1 MAVIR
6 DAAERTERTERA
18 QSMERVEQAE
28 RADGGGAGAGRS
40 AQLHTSALHGSLE
53 DEALSSMNFLNEI
66 AQRFPDAVSFA
77 PGRPFEGFWDT
88 SLVHDYLRR
97 FERHLREDK
106 GFDEDQVRRTLLQ
119 YGRTKG
125 IVHELV
131 ARHLEVDEGIV
142 VDPEAVVVTVGCQ
155 EAMFLVL
162 RALRSDERD
171 VVLTVSPR
179 YVGLTGAAAL
189 VDMPVL
195 EVDGGPRG
203 VDLESLTAV
212 VRDARARGLRPR
224 ACYLVTDFSNPSG
237 VSLDLE
243 TRHALLDLAEREDLL
258 LLEDNPYGYFSADGV
273 RLPTLKALDERRRV
287 IYLGSFAKTGLP
299 GARIG
304 YVVADQSVA
313 DAGGLVGP
321 LADQLSKIKSM
332 VTVNTSPIAQAV
344 IGGKLLAHGC
354 DLYGANEREIAVY
367 RGNLERLLAGLERH
381 FPPGGGTGVRWN
393 VPRGG
398 FFLVVSV
405 PFEADE
411 KLLETSAR
419 DYGVLW
425 TPMCYFSSDP
435 GAARQI
441 RLSYSLVTGDQI
453 DLGLERFAA
462 LVTQRLG

>member
-1 MAVIR
+1 VTSDLPR
-6 DAAERTERTERA
+6 
-18 QSMERVEQAE
+18 QSSGSEPGPQE
-28 RADGGGAGAGRS
+28 G
-40 AQLHTSALHGSLE
+40 AQLHTSVLHGSLA
-53 DEALSSMNFLNEI
+53 DQALGSMNFLNEI

-97 FERHLREDK
+97 FERYLKEEK
-106 GFDEDQVRRTLLQ
+106 GYDDAQVRRTLFQ

-125 IVHELV
+125 IVHELI
-131 ARHLEVDEGIV
+131 ARHLEVDEGISA
-142 VDPEAVVVTVGCQ
+142 DPESVVVTVGCQ

-162 RALRSDERD
+162 RSLRADDRD
-171 VVLTVSPR
+171 VVLAVSPS
-179 YVGLTGAAAL
+179 YVGLAGAARL

-195 EVDGGPRG
+195 DVVGGPRG
-203 VDLESLTAV
+203 VDLDSLTSV
-212 VRDARARGLRPR
+212 VRGARARGLRPR

-273 RLPTLKALDERRRV
+273 RLPTLKALDTRRRV
-287 IYLGSFAKTGLP
+287 VYLGSFAKTGLP

-304 YVVADQSVA
+304 YLVADQSVA
-313 DAGGLVGP
+313 EADGRVGL

-332 VTVNTSPIAQAV
+332 LTVNTSPIAQAV
-344 IGGKLLAHGC
+344 IAGKLLAHDC

-367 RGNLERLLAGLERH
+367 RGNLERLLAGLSQH
-381 FPPGGGTGVRWN
+381 FPPGGSSGVSWN

-405 PFEADE
+405 PFPADD
-411 KLLETSAR
+411 KLLEISAR
-419 DYGVLW
+419 DHGVLW

-435 GAARQI
+435 AAAHQI
-441 RLSYSLVTGDQI
+441 RLSFSLVTEEQI

-462 LVTQRLG
+462 LVASRLS